1 MKNLFPSL
9 RGVFGS
15 WVYYPALLT
24 PKQINDLV
32 EASYNIRESETLDD
46 HLQRE
51 ITPNVNK
58 ILTYLKQSND
68 RFFNSIIIGVFDDVP
83 DWYSLDLS
91 QVEILNKEEREN
103 IEESMGIL
111 KFSGSERLFA
121 VDGQHRVEAIKS
133 YYSSD
138 ESYNDQISVIFIA
151 HSDTREGKK
160 RTRRLFSDLN
170 KTAQKVSPGE
180 LAIIDEQ
187 DIENIVARKVYA
199 EYGRLSNQFISLSKT
214 APIKAN
220 EDLYFT
226 NLLTLVK
233 VAKIISKLHIIKT
246 KITYDEEDINIVFS
260 LVTEFFDILFD
271 SIPSL
276 EDSLGNRA
284 LTKKLRLEGK
294 MVYMRPVGLEILAG
308 LYVLSKVNESVK
320 TFNKGLRSID
330 LSLKS
335 VYFEDIIFSKNKVST
350 RNKLFSQ
357 NLLAVKLGL
366 KSLDDI
372 SIPEGY
378 EKEHYANI

>member
-1 MKNLFPSL
+1 
-9 RGVFGS
+9 
-15 WVYYPALLT
+15 
-24 PKQINDLV
+24 
-32 EASYNIRESETLDD
+32 
-46 HLQRE
+46 
-51 ITPNVNK
+51 
-58 ILTYLKQSND
+58 
-68 RFFNSIIIGVFDDVP
+68 
-83 DWYSLDLS
+83 
-91 QVEILNKEEREN
+91 
-103 IEESMGIL
+103 
-111 KFSGSERLFA
+111 
-121 VDGQHRVEAIKS
+121 
-133 YYSSD
+133 
-138 ESYNDQISVIFIA
+138 
-151 HSDTREGKK
+151 
-160 RTRRLFSDLN
+160 
-170 KTAQKVSPGE
+170 
-180 LAIIDEQ
+180 
-187 DIENIVARKVYA
+187 
-199 EYGRLSNQFISLSKT
+199 
-214 APIKAN
+214 
-220 EDLYFT
+220 
-226 NLLTLVK
+226 
-233 VAKIISKLHIIKT
+233 
-246 KITYDEEDINIVFS
+246 EEDINIVFS